1 MIHDEHSLADRL
13 GKARLFIWYSLVR
26 VPWLCGYNLIGALL
40 LVILFAFN
48 DQGLDLLRISAARP
62 LMDAHSPWN
71 LLFIVGT
78 ALLSLSMWYSSRL
91 LLGRK
96 FPTYEL
102 DPDAS
107 AFGRKWLPRLLG
119 SVVPLAIAVGYYR
132 AQGGFSPL
140 AEIFLG
146 MGLGLLLFYIL
157 RRMLLPDPQLML
169 EHLLAEL
176 RIGDLLLVL
185 VFGLATFALLVAFMV
200 RPVWLPQ
207 YVGAPAIAVVA
218 VGGIALFGSM
228 VLTYWFLAQGSPA
241 ATTLALV
248 LALLFGL
255 VNDNHDVRLARA
267 LSPLERVA
275 PAEHYAAWRA
285 RHPVPAAST
294 IREPVV
300 LVAASGGGIRAAYWT
315 ASALAA
321 MESVPGFADDLFAIS
336 AVSGGSLGAATYV
349 ALKREELDTGK
360 PADLLGRART
370 VLAHDFLSPVVA
382 GLLFPDLAQRFF
394 PIPLRWADRQR
405 FLEKSWEDAL
415 GPAPNPFTRSFTA
428 LYATSR
434 GDRLPSLLLNA
445 TAVESGSR
453 AIVSNLAVG
462 GFSDT
467 VDLLDKGYSTQR
479 VKLSAAAGMSARFTY
494 VSPAGTLWRPDGSK
508 MRVVDGGYFENS
520 GAVTAMDV
528 LTALRAAKP
537 SLLPVLILIRNDPQA
552 QPVCL
557 RPGQTRHTIP
567 LRSGP
572 AGAGANALV
581 SEVAAPVRALL
592 NARSA
597 RGRLAEIAAAR
608 RVEAE
613 GGAVVEVSLAAVTQ
627 ARLTAAKS
635 HAERV
640 AVRRRMIEPPL
651 GWSLSEEVRK
661 EMDSVLDGRSGG
673 LHREFKVL
681 KDALSDALSPQDKC
695 NPL

>member
-1 MIHDEHSLADRL
+1 MIYDEHSLADRL
-13 GKARLFIWYSLVR
+13 GRARLFVWYSLVR
-26 VPWLCGYNLIGALL
+26 VPWLCGYNLVGALL
-40 LVILFAFN
+40 LVILFAVN

-62 LMDAHSPWN
+62 LLDANSPWN

-91 LLGRK
+91 LLGRE

-102 DPDAS
+102 EHEAS
-107 AFGRKWLPRLLG
+107 AFGRKWLPRVLG

-132 AQGGFSPL
+132 ALGGFSPL

-146 MGLGLLLFYIL
+146 MGLGLLLFYIV
-157 RRMLLPDPQLML
+157 RRMLLPDPELML
-169 EHLLAEL
+169 EHLLLEL
-176 RIGDLLLVL
+176 RIGDLLFVL
-185 VFGLATFALLVAFMV
+185 LFGLATFALLVAFMV

-207 YVGAPAIAVVA
+207 YVGAPAIAVA
-218 VGGIALFGSM
+218 GVGGIALFGSM
-228 VLTYWFLAQGSPA
+228 VLTYWFLAKGSPA
-241 ATTLALV
+241 ATTPALV

-255 VNDNHDVRLARA
+255 VNDNHDVRLARDA
-267 LSPLERVA
+267 SHLDRVG
-275 PAEHYAAWRA
+275 PAAHYAAWRA
-285 RHPVPAAST
+285 RHQVPAGST

-336 AVSGGSLGAATYV
+336 GVSGGSLGAATYV
-349 ALKREELDTGK
+349 ALKREQLDTGK
-360 PADLLGRART
+360 PEDLLARART

-415 GPAPNPFTRSFTA
+415 GRAPNPFTRSFTA
-428 LYATSR
+428 LYESPG

-467 VDLLDKGYSTQR
+467 IDLLDKGYSTQQ
-479 VKLSAAAGMSARFTY
+479 VKLSAAAGMSARFAY
-494 VSPAGTLWRPDGSK
+494 VSPAGTIWGPDDSK

-520 GAVTAMDV
+520 GSVTVMDV
-528 LTALRAAKP
+528 LTALRAGKP
-537 SLLPVLILIRNDPQA
+537 NLLPVLILIRNDPQA
-552 QPVCL
+552 QPVCR
-557 RPGQTRHTIP
+557 RPDQPTQALP
-567 LRSGP
+567 LDSGP
-572 AGAGANALV
+572 AGAGTNALV

-613 GGAVVEVSLAAVTQ
+613 GGAVVEISLAAVTRAQ
-627 ARLTAAKS
+627 LAAAKS
-635 HAERV
+635 FTDQEAIRE
-640 AVRRRMIEPPL
+640 RMIEPPL
-651 GWSLSEEVRK
+651 GWSISEEVRK
-661 EMDSVLDGRSGG
+661 GMDRVLDSRSGG
-673 LHREFKVL
+673 LDRELKVL
-681 KDALSDALSPQDKC
+681 KDALSDALTPQDKC